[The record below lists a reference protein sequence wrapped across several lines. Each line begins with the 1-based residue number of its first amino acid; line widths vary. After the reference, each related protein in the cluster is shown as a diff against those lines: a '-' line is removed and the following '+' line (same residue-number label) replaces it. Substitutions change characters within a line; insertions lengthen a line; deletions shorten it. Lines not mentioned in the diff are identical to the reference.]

1 MRFEHCI
8 CCDERTL
15 KVQMDVLHVKF
26 LGNSEQ
32 ILIKEKAELFIIL
45 RDGITKSGIYKS
57 YDTEHDYLF
66 LDDGEEIQAKQIIFV
81 GVL

>member
-1 MRFEHCI
+1 MRFEYCI

-15 KVQMDVLHVKF
+15 RVQMDGTHVKF

-45 RDGITKSGIYKS
+45 RNGLTKLGIYKS